1 MIFRSDK
8 TLYSL
13 MSFIKDP
20 KSEME
25 QLKKEQKE
33 RGALIDLD
41 K

>member
-1 MIFRSDK
+1 
-8 TLYSL
+8 

-41 K
+41 KYED